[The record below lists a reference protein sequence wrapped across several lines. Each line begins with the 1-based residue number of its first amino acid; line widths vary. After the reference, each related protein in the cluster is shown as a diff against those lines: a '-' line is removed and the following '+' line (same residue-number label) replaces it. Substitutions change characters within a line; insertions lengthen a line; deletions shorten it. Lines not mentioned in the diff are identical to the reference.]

1 MTSPKKNSKSDSKNL
16 KHDDK
21 GHSSKKIHID
31 PDDEFDIEDDLII
44 DDEDKDLPPIID
56 GDFDELDDEEIDK
69 GFDSKRHYEDILGA
83 DDDDDED

>member
-44 DDEDKDLPPIID
+44 DEK
-56 GDFDELDDEEIDK
+56 
-69 GFDSKRHYEDILGA
+69 
-83 DDDDDED
+83 